1 MHLHGLVI
9 LLCILYGSVFV
20 FAKLTLEYGSPLFI
34 TAARMI
40 LAGLLL
46 LGFQFLFH
54 RSHFHFKRQ
63 YIRPIFIIAF
73 TNVYLTNALEFW
85 GLQYMEAG
93 KACFLYSFTPIA
105 TALLSYT
112 WFNEVISLKKWMG
125 LLIGVLGFL
134 PILIVHSGTEID
146 SGGSVLFFS
155 YAELALLGAALASAI
170 GWIAMRH
177 TVKNLAYSSV
187 MANGSSMLVGGL
199 LALIHSLLT
208 ENWNPVPITDLWPF
222 MQWFVILT
230 IISNLMSYNLNTYL
244 LKIYTA
250 TYIAFAGLSQPFFA
264 ALIAWLIL
272 GEVESLYFWLSF
284 VIVSLGLYMYYKDEL
299 KHGHINP
306 ILPPSRPTAKYK

>member
-20 FAKLTLEYGSPLFI
+20 FAKLSLEYGAPLFI

-46 LGFQFLFH
+46 LGFQFFFN
-54 RSHFHFKRQ
+54 RAHFHFKRQ
-63 YIRPIFIIAF
+63 YFRPVFIIAL

-93 KACFLYSFTPIA
+93 KACFLYSFAPIA
-105 TALLSYT
+105 TALLSYV
-112 WFNEVISLKKWMG
+112 WFGEHITLKKWIG
-125 LLIGVLGFL
+125 LFIGVIGFI
-134 PILIVHSGTEID
+134 PILIAHSGTELY
-146 SGGSVLFFS
+146 SGGSVLFLS
-155 YAELALLGAALASAI
+155 YAELALLGAALCSAI

-177 TVKNLAYSSV
+177 TVKNLAYSSM
-187 MANGSSMLVGGL
+187 MANGSSMLLGGL
-199 LALIHSLLT
+199 FALVHSLLV
-208 ENWNPVPITDLWPF
+208 ENWDPTPITDLWPF

-230 IISNLMSYNLNTYL
+230 IVSNLISYNLNTYL

-264 ALIAWLIL
+264 AIIAWLIL
-272 GEVESLYFWLSF
+272 GEIESIYFWLSF
-284 VIVSLGLYMYYKDEL
+284 IVVSMGLYIYYKDEL
-299 KHGHINP
+299 RHGQK
-306 ILPPSRPTAKYK
+306 LRVPSHSK